1 MASQSMPAEVRF
13 PRVPAEASAPVAPN
27 MSTAANMST
36 APNMS
41 TPRNLGDGLWFV
53 PMSAQWAA
61 RLDIDAGFSPGQPIV
76 GFEVLT
82 AGVIAFAERLS
93 TTCVI
98 GFIERTY
105 GLEVIDCAV
114 AWADGR
120 IVAGPSGTAV
130 TADNQISAAT
140 EILDALGIDSA
151 RHASV
156 LTALADG

>member
-1 MASQSMPAEVRF
+1 MSVAASNVG
-13 PRVPAEASAPVAPN
+13 
-27 MSTAANMST
+27 TA
-36 APNMS
+36 
-41 TPRNLGDGLWFV
+41 RNLGDGLWFV

-76 GFEVLT
+76 GFELLT

-98 GFIERTY
+98 AFIERTY

-114 AWADGR
+114 AWANGR

-130 TADNQISAAT
+130 IADNQISAAT
-140 EILDALGIDSA
+140 EILDALGIASA